1 LPVPYREVL
10 LLCEFEEMSYQ
21 EISATL
27 VIPIGTVMSRLSR
40 ARRALRTPCKNCRDR
55 TGSLESWPAKL
66 GVENS
71 TRTSTVS
78 SPATRCSQC
87 SNTCGMRRLRR
98 RGLAKVQQKLAV
110 KTRGR
115 SSLQTQHSALALKKH
130 RVAPA
135 ILDPLFIR
143 SRGKAGWL
151 PVFEI
156 ATVAVVLLI
165 GVALFLTL
173 HRGRD
178 EQQLMSE
185 LVDQHVAT
193 LASSNPV
200 DVVSTDRHTVKPWFE
215 GKIPFTF
222 NLPELQ
228 GSSFLLVGGR
238 VSYLSQA
245 PGAELIFRV
254 RQHQISVFIFQER
267 GPAGT
272 HEDAG
277 ENAAVRTAF
286 PLKSAAGATTV
297 FAISYWRCQ
306 SPGLGQTQ
314 RTD

>member
-1 LPVPYREVL
+1 MACEAWSGKLDAYFDGELPGDEVRAVQQHLRE
-10 LLCEFEEMSYQ
+10 CAACAAE
-21 EISATL
+21 
-27 VIPIGTVMSRLSR
+27 
-40 ARRALRTPCKNCRDR
+40 
-55 TGSLESWPAKL
+55 
-66 GVENS
+66 
-71 TRTSTVS
+71 
-78 SPATRCSQC
+78 
-87 SNTCGMRRLRR
+87 
-98 RGLAKVQQKLAV
+98 GLAKVQQKLAV
-110 KTRGR
+110 KTAGQKFAPDPAFRARIEKSIASHRR
-115 SSLQTQHSALALKKH
+115 SSTFSSSAAEG
-130 RVAPA
+130 R
-135 ILDPLFIR
+135 R
-143 SRGKAGWL
+143 GWL

-156 ATVAVVLLI
+156 ATVAFVLLI

-277 ENAAVRTAF
+277 ENAAVRTALSF
-286 PLKSAAGATTV
+286 EVRSWRHNGLRYFVIGDASPQDLDKLSELIKAAG
-297 FAISYWRCQ
+297 
-306 SPGLGQTQ
+306 
-314 RTD
+314 